1 MPDREAFKPTARAFH
16 ALAEPTR
23 LAILEVL
30 SQGEHC
36 VCRIQEALGDIPAN
50 LLSHHLRVLR
60 EAGLV
65 RARRQGRW
73 VLYALEEENLEA
85 LRKAIPRLEPGAEKV
100 CNCGPP
106 RKRQRRA

>member
-1 MPDREAFKPTARAFH
+1 MAKTEAQARLARGFQ
-16 ALAEPTR
+16 ALADPTR

-30 SQGEHC
+30 AGGEHC

-65 RARRQGRW
+65 HSVRKGRW
-73 VLYALEEENLEA
+73 VHYWLNTEGLEA
-85 LRKAIPRLEPGAEKV
+85 LRQAIPRLKPGAEKV

-106 RKRQRRA
+106 RKRQRRT

>member
-1 MPDREAFKPTARAFH
+1 MIKTPARERLARGFQ
-16 ALAEPTR
+16 ALADPTR
-23 LAILEVL
+23 LAILEAL
-30 SQGEHC
+30 SRGEHC

-65 RARRQGRW
+65 HSMRKGRW
-73 VLYALEEENLEA
+73 VHYWLNPEALED
-85 LRKAIPRLEPGAEKV
+85 LREAIPRLLPGAEEV

-106 RKRQRRA
+106 RRRRWRT